1 MMCFS
6 TCNQVALAENV
17 TALREDI
24 RLLQQ
29 KEANLTEKL
38 SLQEGHIQA
47 LQVNLT
53 EVVHQNNSWFRLKEA
68 AESHLLAAQSQTKAC
83 EARKQHLEKQIG
95 STGKGSIRL
104 LSPITSQHC
113 YHSPRWYSCND
124 ATRLCRSA
132 SDNLSSMWRRV
143 KLTGSPTVQE
153 EAEPEPT

>member
-1 MMCFS
+1 
-6 TCNQVALAENV
+6 VALAENV
-17 TALREDI
+17 TALQEDI

-38 SLQEGHIQA
+38 SLQEEHIEA

-53 EVVHQNNSWFRLKEA
+53 EAVHQNNSWFSLKEA
-68 AESHLLAAQSQTKAC
+68 AEIQLTAAQSQTKAC
-83 EARKQHLEKQIG
+83 EARKQLLEKQIS
-95 STGKGSIRL
+95 STGQRSIRL

-113 YHSPRWYSCND
+113 YRSPRWYSCND

-132 SDNLSSMWRRV
+132 SDKLSSMRRRV